1 MLITLKRSY
10 LHLPL
15 VAFFSI
21 LQTFVPA
28 SFAQE
33 SFDIIIKDGRI
44 VDGSGNPWY
53 NADVGIVGE
62 RITRIGN
69 LDSANATQ
77 TIEPQALLSRQVLL
91 TPTPMHCKAFL
102 MCPTLKVRCF
112 RVLRR

>member
-77 TIEPQALLSRQVLL
+77 TIDATGLTVTPGFIDPHTHALQGI
-91 TPTPMHCKAFL
+91 L